1 MQRIGRRNRRAGL
14 VLAAG
19 TVVSVLALSSAAS
32 ANLSSGSTTCTGT
45 LAGGTYQKVIVPA
58 DATCVTSGVVTIRG
72 GLFIEA
78 GATFI
83 MGSEGGGAFGT
94 ISGGV
99 HGANA
104 ASVQIHGTA
113 INGGLDL
120 QGGSG
125 PGGGA
130 NFDAI
135 ELDQINGGATVAG
148 YDGVWFG
155 FIGNSVNGVVNLN
168 DNVSPP
174 PFTDPD
180 SNEYVTNTI
189 HGNLDCSGNSP
200 AAQIGDSGGSPNTVT
215 GHKTGQCAGL

>member
-1 MQRIGRRNRRAGL
+1 
-14 VLAAG
+14 
-19 TVVSVLALSSAAS
+19 
-32 ANLSSGSTTCTGT
+32 
-45 LAGGTYQKVIVPA
+45 
-58 DATCVTSGVVTIRG
+58 
-72 GLFIEA
+72 
-78 GATFI
+78 
-83 MGSEGGGAFGT
+83 MGSEGGGASGT

-99 HGANA
+99 QGTNA
-104 ASVQIHGTA
+104 ASVQIHGAT

-125 PGGGA
+125 DGGGV

-135 ELDQINGGATVAG
+135 ELNRINGGATVAG

-168 DNVSPP
+168 DNVSLL
-174 PFTDPD
+174 DPD

-189 HGNLDCSGNSP
+189 HGSLNCSGNSP

-215 GHKTGQCAGL
+215 GHKTGQCSGL